1 MKRSVSCSSS
11 ATSACACG
19 WTAPS
24 GGRSVPDAGSARTIC
39 SAIALFWLKS
49 THLPHASI
57 PKLVKPVPTAPGLP
71 SPVSMRIAGT
81 TRKKKGSKNRKK
93 ARKHLAKA
101 YLKVQRQREDFARK
115 QANALVSSHDLIA
128 YEDLQIRN
136 MVKNHRLAKSIHDA
150 AWGQFLRWVRYYG
163 VMHGILVVAV
173 PPHYT

>member
-57 PKLVKPVPTAPGLP
+57 PKLVKPVPTAPDLP
-71 SPVSMRIAGT
+71 SPVAMRIAGT
-81 TRKKKGSKNRKK
+81 TRKHKKSKNRKK

-115 QANALVSSHDLIA
+115 AASALVSSHDFIA
-128 YEDLQIRN
+128 YEDVKIRN
-136 MVKNHRLAKSIHDA
+136 MVRNRRLSKSISDA
-150 AWGQFLRWVRYYG
+150 GWGRF
-163 VMHGILVVAV
+163 I
-173 PPHYT
+173 